1 MSLKATGKSPTSQF
15 LNYPQVP
22 APRQPPETLSL
33 ILCVLSASSQAHV
46 QFAEAGVRGRLW
58 FHVCRTPPAAEA
70 PQIFGCRLKQTLSW
84 KRREE
89 GWSNSK
95 GGKETRTFLL
105 LFLKRTPVKT
115 PHSKLFKFENEI
127 VISCCH
133 YPKSL
138 SAGRTDCRQSSSVL
152 CQKSCLGRRAYLWC
166 VSKVVWGLG
175 FACKKRAIRTKKINK
190 IKTVVHLSTAF
201 VFTFPFHL
209 DSLARQE
216 DMGTSLSFPL
226 IGIELFWF

>member
-22 APRQPPETLSL
+22 ASCQPPETLSL
-33 ILCVLSASSQAHV
+33 VLCVLSASSQAHV
-46 QFAEAGVRGRLW
+46 QFAEFGVRGRLW

-70 PQIFGCRLKQTLSW
+70 PKRFGCRLKQTLSW

-89 GWSNSK
+89 GWLNSK
-95 GGKETRTFLL
+95 GGKEKRTLLL
-105 LFLKRTPVKT
+105 LFLKRAPVKT

-138 SAGRTDCRQSSSVL
+138 LAGRTDCRRSLPQF
-152 CQKSCLGRRAYLWC
+152 CA
-166 VSKVVWGLG
+166 
-175 FACKKRAIRTKKINK
+175 KKA
-190 IKTVVHLSTAF
+190 V
-201 VFTFPFHL
+201 
-209 DSLARQE
+209 
-216 DMGTSLSFPL
+216 
-226 IGIELFWF
+226 